1 MKVNKSHQI
10 VTYIKWRIN
19 SGIYKP
25 NKKIPSE
32 AALAN
37 TFGCAR
43 ATVRKALLE
52 LKDEGYI
59 VSRKAIGYF
68 VSLSKQKLTITPK
81 GGESS
86 FTKFQLISNLD
97 LTDQQIE
104 GFGRLDISWMDIKD
118 KFQNKFIKTYC
129 TEDGK
134 PFTVIQSAINS
145 DAIDFIDQEL
155 VAKSLSAFLSK
166 HGIKIAKRKE
176 FVVMLI
182 PDQHIRIKLNTKL
195 SEYVPTIFSIM
206 EDFDGNIVELAIQ
219 YWLPTEFELKKEIL
233 Y

>member
-43 ATVRKALLE
+43 ATVRKALQE

-81 GGESS
+81 SGDSS
-86 FTKFQLISNLD
+86 FTKFQLVPTLD
-97 LTDQQIE
+97 LTEQQVE
-104 GFGRLDISWMDIKD
+104 GFDKLEISWKAVEEDFK
-118 KFQNKFIKTYC
+118 NKFIKTYC
-129 TEDGK
+129 TEEGK
-134 PFTVIQSAINS
+134 PFTVIQSALNS
-145 DAIDFIDQEL
+145 NVIDFMDNEL

-166 HGIKIAKRKE
+166 FGVKIAKRRE
-176 FVVMLI
+176 FALMTI

-195 SEYVPTIFSIM
+195 SEYVPTVYSVM
-206 EDFDGNIVELAIQ
+206 EDIEGNIVELAIQ
-219 YWLPTEFELKKEIL
+219 YWLPHEFEMEKTII